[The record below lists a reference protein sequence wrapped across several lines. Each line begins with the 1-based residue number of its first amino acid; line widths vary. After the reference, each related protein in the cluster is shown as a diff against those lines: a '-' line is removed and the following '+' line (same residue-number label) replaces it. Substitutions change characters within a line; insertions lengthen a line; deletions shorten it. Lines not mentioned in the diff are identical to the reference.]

1 MNISLFI
8 IISSLLTVLY
18 FFVGLYASKNINS
31 TSDYFLAGRNLGLG
45 SIAFTL
51 IATQLGGGML
61 LGTAQEAYQ
70 SGLYGI
76 LYTLGMAIGFL
87 ILASGVAAK
96 MQTLGVSTT
105 AELFE
110 TKYKSASLKRLASLL
125 SVITMSG
132 VLLAQVVGSKALI
145 IGLGV
150 NNEPLFI
157 GLWIFIIAY
166 TMIGGLYAVVLT
178 DIVQVLII
186 LAVFLAIFGYSLW
199 LEPSSFFTWKGLTD
213 IQSQFAQTK
222 MGLSEFVATLSM
234 PIFFSLIEQDLA
246 QRFFAARTKTVA
258 TLSALIAG
266 LCLILFSLVPIY
278 LGVKAKLLGLPLA
291 PGASPLI
298 PVLELLTN
306 ELVLVLA
313 VCAIIAAITS
323 TADSLLCAI
332 SSNIALDFNL
342 SWTGIKDPVKRSQ
355 LITLIIGITALLA
368 SYFVPQEI
376 IPILI
381 ESYAISV
388 SCMLVPLLFAY
399 FKKEV
404 KKEAAVAAVVAGLVT
419 FVTIQFWDTQLP
431 KSLLPVA
438 LSLVAYLIADRFY
451 NRTI

>member
-1 MNISLFI
+1 MNISLFL
-8 IISSLLTVLY
+8 IISSVLTIFY
-18 FFVGLYASKNINS
+18 FFVGLYASKNIKS

-70 SGLYGI
+70 SGIYGI
-76 LYTLGMAIGFL
+76 LYTLGMVIGFF
-87 ILASGVAAK
+87 ILAAGVAAK

-110 TKYKSASLKRLASLL
+110 TKYKSASLKRFASLL

-132 VLLAQVVGSKALI
+132 ILLAQVVGSKALI

-150 NNEPLFI
+150 QNEPLFI

-178 DIVQVLII
+178 DIFQVLII
-186 LAVFLAIFGYSLW
+186 LAVFLAIFGYSIW
-199 LEPSSFFTWKGLTD
+199 LEPSSFFTWNGLTAM
-213 IQSQFAQTK
+213 QSQFAQTK

-234 PIFFSLIEQDLA
+234 PILFSLIEQDLA
-246 QRFFAARTKTVA
+246 QRFFAARTKTIA
-258 TLSALIAG
+258 GLSALIAG
-266 LCLILFSLVPIY
+266 ICLILFSLVPIY
-278 LGVKAKLLGLPLA
+278 LGAKAKLLGLPLI
-291 PGASPLI
+291 PGASPLM

-332 SSNIALDFNL
+332 SSNIALDFDL
-342 SWTGIKDPVKRSQ
+342 SWTGVKDPVKRSQ
-355 LITLIIGITALLA
+355 VITLFIGTAALLG
-368 SYFVPQEI
+368 SYFVPQQI
-376 IPILI
+376 IPIMI

-388 SCMLVPLLFAY
+388 SCLLVPLLFAY

-404 KKEAAVAAVVAGLVT
+404 KKSAAIGAVAAGLVT
-419 FVTIQFWDTQLP
+419 FVAIQFWNTELP

-438 LSLVAYLIADRFY
+438 LSLVAYLICDR
-451 NRTI
+451 NSGN

>member
-1 MNISLFI
+1 
-8 IISSLLTVLY
+8 
-18 FFVGLYASKNINS
+18 
-31 TSDYFLAGRNLGLG
+31 
-45 SIAFTL
+45 
-51 IATQLGGGML
+51 
-61 LGTAQEAYQ
+61 
-70 SGLYGI
+70 
-76 LYTLGMAIGFL
+76 
-87 ILASGVAAK
+87 
-96 MQTLGVSTT
+96 
-105 AELFE
+105 
-110 TKYKSASLKRLASLL
+110 
-125 SVITMSG
+125 
-132 VLLAQVVGSKALI
+132 
-145 IGLGV
+145 
-150 NNEPLFI
+150 
-157 GLWIFIIAY
+157 
-166 TMIGGLYAVVLT
+166 
-178 DIVQVLII
+178 
-186 LAVFLAIFGYSLW
+186 
-199 LEPSSFFTWKGLTD
+199 
-213 IQSQFAQTK
+213 

-332 SSNIALDFNL
+332 SSNIALDFDL

-355 LITLIIGITALLA
+355 VITLIIGITALLA

-399 FKKEV
+399 FKNEV
-404 KKEAAVAAVVAGLVT
+404 KKEAAVAAVVAGFVT
-419 FVTIQFWDTQLP
+419 FVTIQFWNTLLP
-431 KSLLPVA
+431 KSLLPVV

-451 NRTI
+451 NRTNSY